1 PVPFLCPFNSTQ
13 SSSEFDDI
21 PKRFPAELRHPNP
34 APLASGG
41 NLWNTEKKVEGS
53 VQNGP
58 RNPQSSI
65 GGYPSMY

>member
-1 PVPFLCPFNSTQ
+1 
-13 SSSEFDDI
+13 FDDSYKALADLKDI
-21 PKRFPAELRHPNP
+21 KNVKVSIRFPAELRHPNP